1 MKRDN
6 SSSKAWC
13 NVLVPPSVLGIITT
27 DSIPADAADGKEQEE
42 AGAGEPARVA
52 PLENAILV
60 IYSSMY
66 YLTKTVSLT
75 FVFFF
80 SDSMLMVTVFEHEVK
95 ILECLY
101 EIPPDP
107 LKTAFEA
114 SHRCTTSMVLRSL

>member
-1 MKRDN
+1 M
-6 SSSKAWC
+6 
-13 NVLVPPSVLGIITT
+13 T

-75 FVFFF
+75 FIFFF
-80 SDSMLMVTVFEHEVK
+80 
-95 ILECLY
+95 
-101 EIPPDP
+101 
-107 LKTAFEA
+107 
-114 SHRCTTSMVLRSL
+114 